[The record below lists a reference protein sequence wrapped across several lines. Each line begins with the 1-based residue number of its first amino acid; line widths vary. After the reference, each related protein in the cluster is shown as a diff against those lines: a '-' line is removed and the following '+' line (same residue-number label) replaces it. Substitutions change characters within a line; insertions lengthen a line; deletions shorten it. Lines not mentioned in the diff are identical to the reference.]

1 MSSIKLLLAAPVVAI
16 LMYSTGCN
24 GPSKHPNQINTFDGA
39 SYDSLT
45 AAHAALASLRPSV
58 STIDR
63 QYIVPFNEAAQSYAT
78 AFAAYSVFRTSQNDQ
93 QSLTLAIANLT
104 VSIVSL
110 ESTFQGGMKA
120 SSAEVQRVRTT
131 AAQVRSRM
139 QNRIT
144 VSDVLTELEIA
155 ASIASTIPATQP
167 YSTLAAIV
175 IKMTQDALA
184 AISTNSGQP
193 IDLTTIQPITP
204 IQ

>member
-1 MSSIKLLLAAPVVAI
+1 MIPIKLILAAPVVAI
-16 LMYSTGCN
+16 LTFGTGCN

-58 STIDR
+58 STTGG
-63 QYIVPFNEAAQSYAT
+63 QYVAPFNAAAQSYAT
-78 AFAAYSVFRTSQNDQ
+78 AFAAYSVYRTSQNNQ
-93 QSLTLAIANLT
+93 QSLTLAIASLT

-110 ESTFQGGMKA
+110 ENTFQGGMKA
-120 SSAEVQRVRTT
+120 SPAEVQRVRTT
-131 AAQVRSRM
+131 AAQIRSKI

-144 VSDVLTELEIA
+144 VSDILTELEIA
-155 ASIASTIPATQP
+155 ASVASTIPGTQP
-167 YSTLAAIV
+167 YSTLAVIV

-184 AISTNSGQP
+184 AISASSGQA
-193 IDLTTIQPITP
+193 IDLTTIQPLAP